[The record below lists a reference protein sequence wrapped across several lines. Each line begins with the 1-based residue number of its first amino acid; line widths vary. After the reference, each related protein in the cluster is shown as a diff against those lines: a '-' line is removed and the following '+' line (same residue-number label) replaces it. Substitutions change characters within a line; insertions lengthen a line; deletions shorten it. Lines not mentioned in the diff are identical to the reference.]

1 MQLKSINV
9 RLEAELTTVKP
20 SSYFDR
26 HGMKW
31 RGNNLYTILPIHS
44 AEVIFHQRQLRK
56 LKQEEI
62 LGGMLHQMDQS
73 LDKCTVND
81 MFHLMQGAVVLVER
95 YTLSS
100 LRDFLYV
107 ELEKAEAI
115 LGGIA
120 SAFVSLK

>member
-1 MQLKSINV
+1 
-9 RLEAELTTVKP
+9 
-20 SSYFDR
+20 
-26 HGMKW
+26 MKW
-31 RGNNLYTILPIHS
+31 RGNNLYTVFPIHS
-44 AEVIFHQRQLRK
+44 AVVTFHQRQLRK

-62 LGGMLHQMDQS
+62 LGGMLRQMDQS

-81 MFHLMQGAVVLVER
+81 TFHLMQGAVVLVER

-107 ELEKAEAI
+107 EQEKAEAI

-120 SAFVSLK
+120 SAFMSLK

>member
-1 MQLKSINV
+1 
-9 RLEAELTTVKP
+9 
-20 SSYFDR
+20 
-26 HGMKW
+26 MKW

-62 LGGMLHQMDQS
+62 LGGMLRQMDQS

-81 MFHLMQGAVVLVER
+81 TFHLMQGAVVLVER

-107 ELEKAEAI
+107 EQEKAEAI

-120 SAFVSLK
+120 SAFMSLK